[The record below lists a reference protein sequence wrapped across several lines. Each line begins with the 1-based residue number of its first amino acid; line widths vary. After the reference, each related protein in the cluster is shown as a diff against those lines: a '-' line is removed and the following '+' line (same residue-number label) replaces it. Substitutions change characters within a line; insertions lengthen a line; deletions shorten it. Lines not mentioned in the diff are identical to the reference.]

1 MSSMRINRVSELIRE
16 ALGDI
21 LNKIKDPRIGF
32 ITVTSVEVTPD
43 LDIAR
48 VFVSVLGEEEQV
60 NDTLKGLE
68 SAAGFVRRELGKEI
82 RLRKTPRIVFTFDP
96 GIERGSRILELL
108 NSIKKEDHEED
119 QEDQLTE
126 E

>member
-1 MSSMRINRVSELIRE
+1 MRINRVSELIRE